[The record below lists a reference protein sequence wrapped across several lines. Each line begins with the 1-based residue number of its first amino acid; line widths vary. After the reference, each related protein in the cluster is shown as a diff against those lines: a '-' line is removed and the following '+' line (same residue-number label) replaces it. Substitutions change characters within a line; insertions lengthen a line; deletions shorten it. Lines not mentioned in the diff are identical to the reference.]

1 MFWSRPPQ
9 PRLALPT
16 AAGSRSKIEIPP
28 SVLPSSCDTSSRQSN
43 ERVEMSAVH
52 TTRPGTITV
61 TVRTPAGTPQPF
73 EVRTNER
80 VDKLVR
86 NAVRYFVQAGQLAAG
101 EYGLALIRDGR
112 AEDLAD
118 AARLD
123 DYGVVEGDVVV
134 LIAKAPQVDG

>member
-1 MFWSRPPQ
+1 VRH
-9 PRLALPT
+9 L
-16 AAGSRSKIEIPP
+16 IESTP
-28 SVLPSSCDTSSRQSN
+28 N

-52 TTRPGTITV
+52 TTRPETITV
-61 TVRTPAGTPQPF
+61 TVRTAAGTPHPF

-86 NAVRYFVQAGQLAAG
+86 AAVRYFVGAGQLAAG

-123 DYGVVEGDVVV
+123 DYGVVEGDVLV